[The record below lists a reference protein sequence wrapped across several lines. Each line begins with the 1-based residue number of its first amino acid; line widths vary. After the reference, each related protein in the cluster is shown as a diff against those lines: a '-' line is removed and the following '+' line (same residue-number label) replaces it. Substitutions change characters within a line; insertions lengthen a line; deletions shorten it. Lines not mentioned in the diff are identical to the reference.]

1 MWLKGTT
8 EKLLTLADN
17 ETLLNNNGEVIK
29 VLTDEVAVQKKKKI
43 QKLRVDT
50 KFLFQD
56 SPVLLG

>member
-1 MWLKGTT
+1 MT